1 MTTDG
6 TFARRLVLDDIP
18 MFDHHAVLKAQDID
32 HDPVGR
38 LAEAREPAMQHDKIA
53 FRYRKLAF
61 VTQVGRSRSDQS
73 KQSLATRGHMST
85 VLGIRGRPEV
95 FGRNQILAIE

>member
-18 MFDHHAVLKAQDID
+18 MFDHHAILKAQDID

-38 LAEAREPAMQHDKIA
+38 LAEAREPTVEHDKIA
-53 FRYRKLAF
+53 FCYRELIF
-61 VTQVGRSRSDQS
+61 VTQVGRSRGDQS
-73 KQSLATRGHMST
+73 KQSLATRWDMST
-85 VLGIRGRPEV
+85 VLDIRGRPEV